1 MRKSEFDSEM
11 TPAPRERKTKSAQQA
26 LQALMRLCSRAEK
39 STGDAMRLMR
49 TWGVPEAERQGV
61 VDALIAH
68 RFISNRRYAEAYA
81 REKSSLSGWGPK
93 KIAMQLRAKGV
104 EREIITEVMSNYDGD
119 THRERLTERLRRK
132 LRTTKASSEYELR
145 GKLLRYALSL
155 GYDYDTAMA
164 CLEQLHIEQRENL

>member
-61 VDALIAH
+61 VDTLIAQ

-81 REKSSLSGWGPK
+81 REKSSLAGWGPK

-104 EREIITEVMSNYDGD
+104 EREIITEVISQYDYD

-132 LRTTKASSEYELR
+132 LRTTKAASEYELR

-164 CLEQLHIEQRENL
+164 SIESIETSTEP